1 MTPEMDPTVLP
12 DRTVVS
18 LPDAGRR
25 AAVTGIG
32 VIAPNGSD
40 TESWWKATQAGT
52 SGLGRI
58 ERFDPSKYE
67 TQIAGEVDGFDPAQ
81 YLEKRL
87 MVQTDRWTWMALA
100 ATQLAFDDAKFDPA
114 EQDPWT
120 MSAVTASSSGGNEF
134 GQKEIQALWE
144 KGPGFVGAYQS
155 IAWFYAATT
164 GQISIKHG
172 MKGTCGVV
180 VSEGTGGLEA
190 LQHSRRLLRRG
201 MEHVVSGGLE
211 APIGP
216 YALTCQMRN
225 GYLSREHDPA
235 AAYRPFDARAN
246 GYVPGEGGAILML
259 ETPERAAER
268 GAPQVYG
275 EIAGYG
281 ATNDA
286 YHFGKPAPDG
296 RQYARA
302 IRVSLD
308 DAGIGPEEVDA
319 VFADGAGVP
328 DADAIEAAAIKDVF
342 GKRGTE
348 VPVTVPKTMV
358 GRLYAGGASLDVA
371 TALMSMRDGVIPP
384 TINLDE
390 PADGCDLNFVTGS
403 AQKADLN
410 TVLVAARGY
419 GGFNGALVLRRSG

>member
-1 MTPEMDPTVLP
+1 MTPEIDQAVLP
-12 DRTVVS
+12 ERTVVS
-18 LPDAGRR
+18 IPDTARG
-25 AAVTGIG
+25 AAITGIG
-32 VIAPNGSD
+32 VIAPNGPD
-40 TESWWKATQAGT
+40 TASWWEATKKGT
-52 SGLGRI
+52 SGLATI
-58 ERFDPSKYE
+58 ERFDPSKYA
-67 TQIAGEVDGFDPAQ
+67 TQIAGEVDGFDPEK

-134 GQKEIQALWE
+134 GQREIQALWD

-190 LQHSRRLLRRG
+190 VQHSRRLIRRG

-225 GYLSREHDPA
+225 GYLSRERDPA
-235 AAYRPFDARAN
+235 TAYRPFDARAN

-275 EIAGYG
+275 EVAGYG

-296 RQYARA
+296 AQYARA
-302 IRVSLD
+302 MRIALE
-308 DAGIGPEEVDA
+308 DAGIGPDDVDV

-328 DADAIEAAAIKDVF
+328 EADAIEAAAIKEVF
-342 GKRGTE
+342 GKRASD

-403 AQKADLN
+403 AQKADVG

-419 GGFNGALVLRRSG
+419 GGFNSALVLQRAE